1 VEPPR
6 LKSLIPVGDGAALI
20 QRRPDVRLAD
30 RRLASA
36 VARVGVATADLYPRI
51 SLTGFY
57 GGTAASTSQLV
68 AEPGLSWGVG
78 PRIAWTFPNQAA
90 PRARVREAKAAS
102 AAALASFDTT
112 VLQALKETEKALA
125 TYGSELDRREDVELV
140 RDRARRGFEIAEG
153 QFRAG
158 ALPTLDLLT
167 AEQTLIAAEAAVA
180 VSDTAL
186 VQDQIGLFK
195 ALGGGWRTAS
205 STSQSPP
212 PSGPPAG
219 R

>member
-1 VEPPR
+1 
-6 LKSLIPVGDGAALI
+6 LADL
-20 QRRPDVRLAD
+20 RLA
-30 RRLASA
+30 AA

-90 PRARVREAKAAS
+90 PRARVRQAKAA
-102 AAALASFDTT
+102 AAGALADFDSA

-125 TYGSELDRREDVELV
+125 TYGSELDRREDVELA
-140 RDRARRGFEIAEG
+140 RDRARRGFEIAEAEY
-153 QFRAG
+153 RAG
-158 ALPTLDLLT
+158 ALPNLDLLT

-195 ALGGGWRTAS
+195 ALGGGWRTTAS
-205 STSQSPP
+205 IPP
-212 PSGPPAG
+212 TKP
-219 R
+219 